1 MRRNLTQKSEK
12 EIVRRRREEC
22 GLIRGTGRERRKR
35 RGKLR
40 IWMNCKCKKK
50 PQNGQRMWKRDIKG
64 NVFVKYRQDGHTNVM
79 EYAEHAARMEW
90 MPKGL
95 WSAI

>member
-50 PQNGQRMWKRDIKG
+50 PQNG
-64 NVFVKYRQDGHTNVM
+64 
-79 EYAEHAARMEW
+79 
-90 MPKGL
+90 
-95 WSAI
+95 